1 MQNTGLPIQQVFLH
15 DSTSGKTT
23 SLDLHYVYL
32 DEEIDKNLEQA
43 GILVDL
49 KQDGSI
55 KQIHCTRS
63 DIKIQGYEFNSHKD
77 KSGLERTLHINGV
90 FSGAQPESLIAIPHQ
105 VTESLVKQF
114 TTGNDV
120 LRSLIYDENSS
131 QIFSFNPADLEIEP
145 IPATLT
151 EPTFLPEDLFEE
163 ELEQQH
169 QLQQQQQELLKNKQ
183 QEHDHEQK
191 QIRTP
196 PSIASNTGAND
207 LSTVVQQ
214 ILTAQNDED
223 TDIFNFDKQYL
234 APLGKNA
241 SYKNIM
247 KLRMPPPFTRSD
259 SNRSTDDDSGN
270 ESMSGNSTPASPLL
284 SPRLSPYKSQKRSS
298 QGYLPSVQDPTTPK
312 SAYLLQNKTG
322 TNQNNGTVNS
332 VGTGSVQNNT
342 LDLTNLDLQNQFKN
356 QIDSIIQSTMTRFKL
371 QMDELANQYLKNI
384 FSVQPQH

>member
-23 SLDLHYVYL
+23 SLDLHYVYV

-90 FSGAQPESLIAIPHQ
+90 FSGTQPESLITIPHQ
-105 VTESLVKQF
+105 VTESLVKEF

-120 LRSLIYDENSS
+120 LRSLIYDESSS

-145 IPATLT
+145 IPSTLT

-169 QLQQQQQELLKNKQ
+169 QLQQKQELLKNKQ
-183 QEHDHEQK
+183 QEPDHEQK

-196 PSIASNTGAND
+196 PSVAANTGAND

-234 APLGKNA
+234 TPLGKNA

-259 SNRSTDDDSGN
+259 SNRSTDYDSGN

-284 SPRLSPYKSQKRSS
+284 SPRLSPYKSQRRPS
-298 QGYLPSVQDPTTPK
+298 QGYLPSVQDLNTPK

-322 TNQNNGTVNS
+322 S
-332 VGTGSVQNNT
+332 AQNNT
-342 LDLTNLDLQNQFKN
+342 VDLTNLDLQNQFKN

-371 QMDELANQYLKNI
+371 QMDELANQYMKNI

>member
-15 DSTSGKTT
+15 DSTTGKTM

-32 DEEIDKNLEQA
+32 DDEIDKNLEQA

-55 KQIHCTRS
+55 KQIHSSRS
-63 DIKIQGYEFNSHKD
+63 DIKIQGYEFNAHKD

-90 FSGAQPESLIAIPHQ
+90 FSGTQPESLIAIPSQ
-105 VTESLVKQF
+105 ETESLVKEF
-114 TTGNDV
+114 TTRNDV
-120 LRSLIYDENSS
+120 LRSLIYDESSS

-145 IPATLT
+145 IPHTLT
-151 EPTFLPEDLFEE
+151 EPPTFLPEDLFEE

-169 QLQQQQQELLKNKQ
+169 QLQQQQELLKNKQ
-183 QEHDHEQK
+183 QEHDNEQK
-191 QIRTP
+191 QIRTS
-196 PSIASNTGAND
+196 PSVTANTSSND

-223 TDIFNFDKQYL
+223 TDIFNFDKQNL

-259 SNRSTDDDSGN
+259 SNRSTDYDSGN

-284 SPRLSPYKSQKRSS
+284 SPRLSPYKSQRRPS

-312 SAYLLQNKTG
+312 SAYLLQNKTA
-322 TNQNNGTVNS
+322 TNQNSTINNT
-332 VGTGSVQNNT
+332 GTGSAQNNT
-342 LDLTNLDLQNQFKN
+342 VDLTNLDLQNQFKS
-356 QIDSIIQSTMTRFKL
+356 QIDNIIQSTMNRFKL